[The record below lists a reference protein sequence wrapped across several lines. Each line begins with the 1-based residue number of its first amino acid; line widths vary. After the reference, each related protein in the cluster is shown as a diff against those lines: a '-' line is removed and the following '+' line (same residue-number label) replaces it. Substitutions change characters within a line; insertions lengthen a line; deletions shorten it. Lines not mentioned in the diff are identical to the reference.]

1 VTTVDT
7 TCSTGVAPGP
17 RSDRVAR
24 QPQTHPTRR
33 EGPIRVVFCIDNMDI
48 GGTEL
53 NAVRTAERL
62 DPSRFALS
70 IVSLCDHGPLLAR
83 YRERGIPVLC
93 LPLHRLH
100 GSHAMRQAVRL
111 VRFLTRQRVDIVH
124 SHDVYNNV
132 FSTMCARLSRR
143 SVVIASRRWLDEVP
157 RPSLRTANRVAYR
170 FADCVLTNSESI
182 AELLVARDR
191 VQESRVAVVPNFV
204 DDQAFVPP
212 PPDERA
218 RFLFELGVPPGSF
231 VVGCVA
237 SLRPVKNHELLLR
250 AVANLRSRW
259 PSMHLVLV
267 GDGDSRPSLEALARQ
282 LGLAGVVHFAGLR
295 PNEPNLHH
303 LFDLSVLSSRS
314 EALPNSLVEAMAA
327 GRPVV
332 ATRVG
337 GVADVVR
344 DGETGLLAPAG
355 DVDAF
360 GRAIES
366 LLRDPER
373 RFKYGAAA
381 RERAETTFQ
390 ARRVIP
396 MLESLYATLLHERV
410 R

>member
-1 VTTVDT
+1 
-7 TCSTGVAPGP
+7 
-17 RSDRVAR
+17 
-24 QPQTHPTRR
+24 
-33 EGPIRVVFCIDNMDI
+33 VFCIDNMDI

-83 YRERGIPVLC
+83 YRDRGIPVLC

-100 GSHAMRQAVRL
+100 GSHAVRQAVRL
-111 VRFLTRQRVDIVH
+111 VRFLTRERVDIVH

-132 FSTMCARLSRR
+132 FSTLCSRLSRR
-143 SVVIASRRWLDEVP
+143 PVVIASRRWLDEVP
-157 RPSLRTANRVAYR
+157 RSSLRTANRVAYR

-182 AELLVARDR
+182 AELVVARER
-191 VQESRVAVVPNFV
+191 VRRSRVAVVPNFV

-212 PPDERA
+212 PPEERA
-218 RFLFELGVPPGSF
+218 RFLFELGVPTDSF

-237 SLRPVKNHELLLR
+237 SLRPVKNHELLLH
-250 AVANLRSRW
+250 AIANLRARW
-259 PSMHLVLV
+259 PALHLVLV
-267 GDGDSRPSLEALARQ
+267 GEGDARPSLEARARQ

-344 DGETGLLAPAG
+344 DGETGLLVAPG

-366 LLRDPER
+366 LLRDPELR
-373 RFKYGAAA
+373 SKYGRAA
-381 RERAETTFQ
+381 RERAKTTFQ

-396 MLESLYATLLHERV
+396 MLESLYLALLRERV